1 MATPLG
7 EPGTDVD
14 ALIASYFAR
23 SLHTVTSEAP
33 GAFETEELPLA
44 RIKRIMKQDSCD
56 PFPRMISADAVP
68 FMAFAV
74 KLLIGVLTTLAWK
87 TSTQRSKRNTLQLK
101 DLKEAA
107 ASSSKFDFLIDTIDA
122 CNNATE
128 HLTSAEAFSK
138 QDSSGSKE
146 GSFKSVAS
154 LSSHHSFTDSCDHQ
168 SMSLIRSTSD
178 GLRLEDVDSKPSNG
192 GEEPSQLAMGHQVT
206 EDDKLV
212 WPIATASATFDLSDL
227 LALLDE

>member
-23 SLHTVTSEAP
+23 SLHTVISEAP

-87 TSTQRSKRNTLQLK
+87 TSTQRSK
-101 DLKEAA
+101 
-107 ASSSKFDFLIDTIDA
+107 
-122 CNNATE
+122 
-128 HLTSAEAFSK
+128 TSTP
-138 QDSSGSKE
+138 D
-146 GSFKSVAS
+146 
-154 LSSHHSFTDSCDHQ
+154 
-168 SMSLIRSTSD
+168 RSTCS
-178 GLRLEDVDSKPSNG
+178 PSLLNTMLTRMIR
-192 GEEPSQLAMGHQVT
+192 PSCLGTQ
-206 EDDKLV
+206 
-212 WPIATASATFDLSDL
+212 
-227 LALLDE
+227 

>member
-74 KLLIGVLTTLAWK
+74 KLFIGVLTTLAWK

-101 DLKEAA
+101 DLKGAA

-212 WPIATASATFDLSDL
+212 WPIATASATSDLSDL